1 MRADGPYLEDAAE
14 ALLGNLVMAVQGVGL
29 RPLRPLRDLLAQV
42 YEGLTDVPPS
52 EETLDAILG
61 EGD

>member
-1 MRADGPYLEDAAE
+1 MRADGPYREDAAE
-14 ALLGNLVMAVQGVGL
+14 TLLGNLVMAVQGFGL
-29 RPLRPLRDLLAQV
+29 RPVRDLLAQV

-52 EETLDAILG
+52 DETLDAILG